1 MTNDDVICM
10 ALERELQ
17 KDLEF
22 YNSLPRYN
30 ISRRFD
36 KKMKKLI
43 KNSMNDGVGKMRQKH
58 IPFSKRLLIAAIVII
73 TMAVLTG
80 GTLYITKQW
89 GSFSVKQFEIYSKMN
104 ITDKGDYPK
113 TLEEY
118 YEFTFDKDNYT
129 KEIITDEAF
138 THGTEYISSDNS
150 IIFTQ
155 SAKDKF
161 KGARLNT
168 ENALTY
174 PEGFEIDGC
183 TAVYYETFYGCKVLI
198 WDNGEYIF
206 DFISSDFSKNELINM
221 IKYVKKVE
229 K

>member
-1 MTNDDVICM
+1 MTNDDVIRM

-17 KDLEF
+17 ADLEL
-22 YNSLPRYN
+22 YSSLPRYN
-30 ISRRFD
+30 VSRKFD

-43 KNSMNDGVGKMRQKH
+43 ENSMNGGTEKTQQKH
-58 IPFSKRLLIAAIVII
+58 ISFSKRLLIAAIVII

-80 GTLYITKQW
+80 GTLYITKHW
-89 GSFSVKQFEIYSKMN
+89 GSFSVKQFEIYSRMT
-104 ITDKGDYPK
+104 ITDTGDYPK

-118 YEFTFDKDNYT
+118 YDLTFDNGNYT
-129 KEIITDEAF
+129 KEIITDEEF
-138 THGTEYISSDNS
+138 THGTEYTSSDNS

-155 SAKDKF
+155 STKDKF
-161 KGARLNT
+161 KGTRLNT

-198 WDNGEYIF
+198 WDNGDYIF
-206 DFISSDFSKNELINM
+206 DFISSDFSKNELISM
-221 IKYVKKVE
+221 TKYVKKVE